1 VVTRGALLA
10 LAAAVVLATLAHGES
25 LRILYTNDLHLR
37 FERLPALEHL
47 IAAERAQ
54 GDPVLLVDAGDAW
67 QDFRVP
73 LYAVWGAESMVTW
86 MNRVGYDAMAVGN
99 HDLYWNWPRVAQL
112 VGKAKFLVLS
122 ANLASIDGEEPPF
135 VASVRVKVGGLD
147 VLILGLTTAEDLPY
161 LDFSWLRP
169 TDPVRA
175 AQREIDA
182 ASESGRPDLV
192 LCVGHVG
199 LDEAARIA
207 AAVPTIDIFVSGHSH
222 EATPAPR
229 VVGKTLIV
237 ESGAFGR
244 SLGRLVLDVGEGS
257 VRLVEHSLLATEK
270 AVTDIG
276 HGLMR
281 LTQIVGILAL
291 LLAVLLF

>member
-1 VVTRGALLA
+1 MVTRGALIA
-10 LAAAVVLATLAHGES
+10 LAVAVVLVSPAHGES

-37 FERLPALEHL
+37 FERLPSLERL

-73 LYAVWGAESMVTW
+73 LYAVWGAEPMVTW

-99 HDLYWNWPRVAQL
+99 HDLYWSWPRVAQL
-112 VGKAKFLVLS
+112 VGSATFAVLS

-135 VASVRVKVGGLD
+135 AASVRVEVGGLD
-147 VLILGLTTAEDLPY
+147 VLIVGLTTDEFLPY
-161 LDFSWLRP
+161 PDFPWLRP
-169 TDPVRA
+169 TDPERA
-175 AQREIDA
+175 VQREIDA
-182 ASESGRPDLV
+182 ASGWPDLV

-199 LDEAARIA
+199 VDEAARIA
-207 AAVPTIDIFVSGHSH
+207 AAVPTIDVFVSGHSH
-222 EATPAPR
+222 EVTPSPR

-237 ESGAFGR
+237 ESGALGR
-244 SLGRLVLDVGEGS
+244 NLGRLVLDVGEGS
-257 VRLVEHSLLATEK
+257 VRLVEHSLLATEE

-276 HGLMR
+276 HGLTR
-281 LTQIVGILAL
+281 LAQILGLLAL
-291 LLAVLLF
+291 LLAILLS

>member
-1 VVTRGALLA
+1 VTRSSLVA
-10 LAAAVVLATLAHGES
+10 LAVAVVLVTPAHGES

-37 FERLPALEHL
+37 FERLPALERL
-47 IAAERAQ
+47 IAAERTL

-73 LYAVWGAESMVTW
+73 LYAVWGAEPMVTW

-112 VGKAKFLVLS
+112 VGRAEFHVLS

-161 LDFSWLRP
+161 PDFPWLRP
-169 TDPVRA
+169 TDPEHAV
-175 AQREIDA
+175 QREIDA
-182 ASESGRPDLV
+182 ASGWPDLV

-199 LDEAARIA
+199 LNEAARIA
-207 AAVPTIDIFVSGHSH
+207 AAVPTIDVFVSGHSH
-222 EATPAPR
+222 EATSSPR
-229 VVGKTLIV
+229 VVGKTLVV
-237 ESGAFGR
+237 ESGAFGKN
-244 SLGRLVLDVGEGS
+244 LGRLVLDVGEGP

-270 AVTDIG
+270 AVTNLG

-281 LTQIVGILAL
+281 LLQTVGTLAL
-291 LLAVLLF
+291 LLAILLF

>member
-10 LAAAVVLATLAHGES
+10 LAAVVVLATPAHGES
-25 LRILYTNDLHLR
+25 LRILCTNDLHLR
-37 FERLPALEHL
+37 FERLPALERL
-47 IAAERAQ
+47 IAAERTQ
-54 GDPVLLVDAGDAW
+54 GDPILLVDAGDAW

-99 HDLYWNWPRVAQL
+99 HDLYWSWPHVAQL
-112 VGKAKFLVLS
+112 VEQAKFAVLS
-122 ANLASIDGEEPPF
+122 ATLASVDGEEPPF
-135 VASVRVKVGGLD
+135 VASARVEVGGLD
-147 VLILGLTTAEDLPY
+147 VLIIGLTTAEDLPY
-161 LDFSWLRP
+161 PDFPWLRP

-175 AQREIDA
+175 MQREIDA

-199 LDEAARIA
+199 LDEATRIA
-207 AAVPTIDIFVSGHSH
+207 AAVPTIDVFVSGHSH
-222 EATPAPR
+222 EATTVPR
-229 VVGKTLIV
+229 VVGKTLVV

-244 SLGRLVLDVGEGS
+244 NIGRLVLDVNEGS

-281 LTQIVGILAL
+281 LAQTVGILAF
-291 LLAVLLF
+291 LLAILLF

>member
-1 VVTRGALLA
+1 MTRGALLA
-10 LAAAVVLATLAHGES
+10 LTVAVVLAAPAHSET

-37 FERLPALEHL
+37 FERLPALERL

-54 GDPVLLVDAGDAW
+54 GDSVLLVDAGDAW

-73 LYAVWGAESMVTW
+73 LYAVWGAEPMVTW

-99 HDLYWNWPRVAQL
+99 HDLYWSWPHVAQR
-112 VGKAKFLVLS
+112 VGNAEFPVLS

-135 VASVRVKVGGLD
+135 VASVRAEVGGLD
-147 VLILGLTTAEDLPY
+147 VLIIGLTTAEDLPY
-161 LDFSWLRP
+161 LDLPWLRP
-169 TDPVRA
+169 TDPERA

-182 ASESGRPDLV
+182 ASGWPDLV

-207 AAVPTIDIFVSGHSH
+207 AAVPAIDVFVSGHSH
-222 EATPAPR
+222 EATSPPR
-229 VVGKTLIV
+229 VVGETLVV

-244 SLGRLVLDVGEGS
+244 NLGRLVLDVGEGS
-257 VRLVEHSLLATEK
+257 VRLVEHSLLVTEK

-281 LTQIVGILAL
+281 LAQIVGILAL
-291 LLAVLLF
+291 LLAILLV